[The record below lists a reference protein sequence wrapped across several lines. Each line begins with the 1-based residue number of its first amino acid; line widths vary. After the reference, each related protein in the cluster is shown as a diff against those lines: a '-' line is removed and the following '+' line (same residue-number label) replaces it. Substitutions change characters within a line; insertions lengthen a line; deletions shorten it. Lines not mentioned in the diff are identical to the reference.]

1 MKRYFQ
7 AYHIFLPRSS
17 VLIKIMIYGI
27 YPLFNILLSLAGG
40 NLMGEIIGSFLMA
53 GMLLLFSEFI
63 IELFT
68 FSGIASEDGI
78 RLEYIKSSPRGIR
91 FVKKGLTAN
100 ALRRAVTILL
110 VYVVLYVVT
119 IKSTETGMTGS
130 MTAGMMTAAALVT
143 IFLTEAATLVTKFFS
158 GLYVAYFTGVVA
170 SLLQILC
177 LLGILMS
184 RRGSVLLVLL
194 LGISDAAIVLMSCNI
209 VMGRIRRS
217 YYDE

>member
-27 YPLFNILLSLAGG
+27 YPLFSILLSLEGG

-53 GMLLLFSEFI
+53 GMLLLFLELI
-63 IELFT
+63 IEFFT
-68 FSGIASEDGI
+68 FSGIASKDGI
-78 RLEYIKSSPRGIR
+78 RLEYIKSSPRGIQ
-91 FVKKGLTAN
+91 FVKRGLTAN
-100 ALRRAVTILL
+100 ALRRVVTILL
-110 VYVVLYVVT
+110 VYVVLYVVS
-119 IKSTETGMTGS
+119 IKTTEAEMTGS
-130 MTAGMMTAAALVT
+130 MTARMMTAAALVT

-158 GLYVAYFTGVVA
+158 GLYVAYLTGGVT
-170 SLLQILC
+170 SLLLILS
-177 LLGILMS
+177 LLGVLMS
-184 RRGSVLLVLL
+184 HRGSVLLAPL